1 MYLFLTVPS
10 LHCCSAC
17 SLAAP
22 SGSCSLVVRYR
33 LLISAASLVE
43 HGFQGRPASAVVG
56 SEARGIFPDKGSSP
70 CLLPWQAAAYPVRHP
85 GSARATKYYSVCF
98 IWGCSFLVGG
108 FQPLENVKIIFSSQA
123 AWVEI
128 RFSQQAP
135 LNHFKATAAPGRGA
149 TEMIALRMQSLGVLS
164 DGRESASQ
172 ERRAGDACPPLRPA
186 SAAASGPL
194 ATVCPVHSST
204 VSLPGRTRH
213 C

>member
-10 LHCCSAC
+10 LHCYLAC

-22 SGSCSLVVRYR
+22 SGSCSLVVRCR

-43 HGFQGRPASAVVG
+43 HRFQGRPASAAVG
-56 SEARGIFPDKGSSP
+56 SSQIRDPAQVS
-70 CLLPWQAAAYPVRHP
+70 CLGRRLLTQC
-85 GSARATKYYSVCF
+85 ATQEVHVPRNIIILF
-98 IWGCSFLVGG
+98 ALFWGFFLVGG
-108 FQPLENVKIIFSSQA
+108 FQPLENVKIIFSSQD

-149 TEMIALRMQSLGVLS
+149 TEMIALQMQSLGVLS

-172 ERRAGDACPPLRPA
+172 ERRAGDTCPPLRPA
-186 SAAASGPL
+186 SAAASGL
-194 ATVCPVHSST
+194 LETVCPVHSST
-204 VSLPGRTRH
+204 VSLPGRTHH